1 MGEIVNLR
9 QAKRRLARAKA
20 AQDAQENRI
29 RHGRT
34 RTQTEVERLDAA
46 RREAVT
52 SGAKLEPEGDER

>member
-20 AQDAQENRI
+20 VQDAQENRV

-34 RTQTEVERLDAA
+34 RAQTEAERLDAA

-52 SGAKLEPEGDER
+52 SGAKLESDKP